1 MPRVNPFA
9 FFDCLAV
16 STELRCLLDAVAPAE
31 VHLFTYLACLLS
43 VYRGRPAAAW
53 GYSFA
58 GTRNGSPYSP
68 ELESSKAM
76 LLQGGYVSLTEAGYL
91 KLTSH
96 GCQEYET
103 LAGFSVN
110 SQRIEFL
117 AGACASVLTLP
128 VGWIKA
134 AITSDSQMRLAAQLK
149 TTRPLLTQA
158 AVDEFYDDFQLLA
171 GALGADVPDL
181 MIPAVVWLRSMK
193 ESADVASG
201 GAQCSTR

>member
-1 MPRVNPFA
+1 MARVNPYA

-16 STELRCLLDAVAPAE
+16 GTQLRCLLDAVAPAE
-31 VHLFTYLACLLS
+31 LHLFTYLACLLS
-43 VYRGRPAAAW
+43 VYRGRPVAAW

-58 GTRNGSPYSP
+58 GTRAGSPYSP
-68 ELESSKAM
+68 ELEASKAL
-76 LLQGGYVSLTEAGYL
+76 LLQGGYATLAETGYLSLTP
-91 KLTSH
+91 H

-103 LAGFSVN
+103 LATLSLN

-134 AITSDSQMRLAAQLK
+134 AITSDPQMKLAAEME

-158 AVDEFYDDFQLLA
+158 AMDEFHDDFQLLA
-171 GALGADVPDL
+171 SSLGANTTTTL
-181 MIPAVVWLRSMK
+181 
-193 ESADVASG
+193 G
-201 GAQCSTR
+201 